1 MKNKNIKKIHFV
13 GIKGVGMTPLA
24 IIAKEAGFIV
34 TGSDVA
40 EPFITDIELT
50 KSGINPFIGFSKE
63 NVRDV
68 DLVIATGAHGG
79 TENIEVKEAV
89 NSNISVLT
97 QGDALGIFQDG
108 EIFGKK
114 YKGIC
119 IAGSHGKTTTTAIIA
134 TILKENNLNPSYAIG
149 TGEIPSL
156 GLSGHFGQGKYF
168 VAEADEYFADVV
180 NNKTPKFLFL
190 NPFIVVIT
198 NVDYDHPDIYESVGE
213 ISDALLEFAKKI
225 PPDGVLIV
233 NGDGEENRKF
243 IASFNGRKI
252 TYGFSPNNDYI
263 LERVNS
269 SPEKMFFW
277 IKSKETI
284 LGEFS
289 MQIFGEQNA
298 QNALAAIIVGLE
310 IGLPIEKIKKGLS
323 KFKGTKRRSEFIG
336 NLESGGLV
344 YDDYAHHPKEIKETL
359 SAFKKSFPKFRII
372 TIFQPH
378 MYSRTKKLFN
388 DFSNSFPDSDE
399 VLITEIFPSFREKK
413 DPDFSSSLLV
423 QEIKKF
429 GKNAIYFPALS
440 DVVKYVTSQK
450 YGKNTL
456 VITMGAGDI
465 YKVGEKLLDG

>member
-1 MKNKNIKKIHFV
+1 
-13 GIKGVGMTPLA
+13 
-24 IIAKEAGFIV
+24 
-34 TGSDVA
+34 
-40 EPFITDIELT
+40 
-50 KSGINPFIGFSKE
+50 
-63 NVRDV
+63 
-68 DLVIATGAHGG
+68 
-79 TENIEVKEAV
+79 
-89 NSNISVLT
+89 
-97 QGDALGIFQDG
+97 
-108 EIFGKK
+108 
-114 YKGIC
+114 
-119 IAGSHGKTTTTAIIA
+119 
-134 TILKENNLNPSYAIG
+134 
-149 TGEIPSL
+149 
-156 GLSGHFGQGKYF
+156 
-168 VAEADEYFADVV
+168 
-180 NNKTPKFLFL
+180 
-190 NPFIVVIT
+190 
-198 NVDYDHPDIYESVGE
+198 
-213 ISDALLEFAKKI
+213 I

-243 IASFNGRKI
+243 IASYNGRKI